1 MLSARA
7 ATQDGRYAA
16 LHTILERT
24 SASSVGILQP
34 HPPVRM
40 MKLLTRFLRASHL
53 LLSIGFTP
61 VPVYYGFTLFGKG
74 VAQLDRRR
82 NVCYA
87 DEYDCARAV
96 EVQNY
101 EFPPAMNDAIVS
113 SRTTEH
119 NYTPE

>member
-1 MLSARA
+1 MHL
-7 ATQDGRYAA
+7 TCYF
-16 LHTILERT
+16 LL
-24 SASSVGILQP
+24 ASLPSQ
-34 HPPVRM
+34 
-40 MKLLTRFLRASHL
+40 
-53 LLSIGFTP
+53 
-61 VPVYYGFTLFGKG
+61 FGKG

-119 NYTPE
+119 NYIPE